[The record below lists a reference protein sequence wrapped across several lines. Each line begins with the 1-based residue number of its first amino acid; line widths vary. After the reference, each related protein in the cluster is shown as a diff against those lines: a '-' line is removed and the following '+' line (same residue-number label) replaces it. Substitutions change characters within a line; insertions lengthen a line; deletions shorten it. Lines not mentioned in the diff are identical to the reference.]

1 MRETRTDEKT
11 DNLIYKLNAKC
22 KIDKFKLNFP
32 NKKNIYCIS
41 ISGKSQVADLLIKSF
56 RK

>member
-32 NKKNIYCIS
+32 NKKKY
-41 ISGKSQVADLLIKSF
+41 LLHLHFWEKPGC
-56 RK
+56 